1 MAITLPA
8 REYDRTMNSEIE
20 RLLYQNHINTI
31 DAEGLVGDL
40 NEEQLLWRP
49 APNQWSVG
57 ECLEHL
63 NITHRQ
69 WLPLMEDASR
79 EGRDRGTLHPGP
91 YSYGFLSRLF
101 LRLVQPP
108 PRLKVKAPAPF
119 QPPAHLDKDRVIEDF
134 KTLHARAEQVIRDSN
149 GIDLAKVRVQSAF
162 SRHIRYP
169 LGMGF
174 WILAAHDRR
183 HILQAR
189 NVRRANGFPED

>member
-79 EGRDRGTLHPGP
+79 EGRDRGTLLATSP
-91 YSYGFLSRLF
+91 SR
-101 LRLVQPP
+101 
-108 PRLKVKAPAPF
+108 PRLWREAV
-119 QPPAHLDKDRVIEDF
+119 E
-134 KTLHARAEQVIRDSN
+134 TE
-149 GIDLAKVRVQSAF
+149 GT
-162 SRHIRYP
+162 
-169 LGMGF
+169 
-174 WILAAHDRR
+174 
-183 HILQAR
+183 
-189 NVRRANGFPED
+189 